1 MGLLAARA
9 GGNGGAL
16 CEARLRGTCSG
27 LRASGARRPSPPFR
41 GGERVSR
48 GVTCIVLGAHARLIR
63 ATRRAGRR
71 QGRPGVRGACSRL
84 RLRASGAR
92 TTSHRAHRQSPQKV
106 KVCRVASRGCLV
118 HEHGS
123 SGPFARLAGG
133 RDGSLNRLGSGGVCS
148 ERVGRAKVLLA
159 SPRSI
164 PRKRGLRPRRGVCG
178 VASGHRLVLGCLL
191 FST

>member
-1 MGLLAARA
+1 MGSFGAARRT
-9 GGNGGAL
+9 GRWQWRL
-16 CEARLRGTCSG
+16 SLRGSSPRHLLPPSSEWGEATV
-27 LRASGARRPSPPFR
+27 ASIRR

-92 TTSHRAHRQSPQKV
+92 TTSHRTHRQSPHQV

-123 SGPFARLAGG
+123 SGPFARRAGG
-133 RDGSLNRLGSGGVCS
+133 RDGSLHRLGSEASAPS
-148 ERVGRAKVLLA
+148 EWGEQKFSSRLQG
-159 SPRSI
+159 PF
-164 PRKRGLRPRRGVCG
+164 RGSVDCDPG
-178 VASGHRLVLGCLL
+178 VAYVA
-191 FST
+191 